1 MTDRESTEMMVQ
13 AGNIL
18 GKNFDLGNQMASPFA
33 SNAHLETSAQVGA
46 LLN

>member
-33 SNAHLETSAQVGA
+33 ENAHLDAAMQKGA